1 MARGI
6 CHGSSQSDAK
16 TRVHSQSPAPAGRKG
31 KAFSFHFARS
41 AFGVRCVFASLSSGQ
56 TDFRLRCRRFV
67 FLRDKRE
74 SRRDRMMALQ
84 PNKKIKDPHAPANGE
99 AIADIS
105 AKHCVHCWRKPK
117 HIARRQKHFDEFL
130 RVPRVD
136 KTEIDIHRSINCALI
151 TREEALRLSRMSKNF
166 VKNVCALL
174 AAEHSQENAATK
186 NWIDET
192 GGIACKQPAVAMQ
205 SCAAIGEVRFNI
217 NLRHAPRV
225 YHPLCDDWLFRQRL
239 FQKVFGAQLGFAKD
253 FTVENHSNTGA
264 LGSEWN

>member
-6 CHGSSQSDAK
+6 CHGSSQSDAI
-16 TRVHSQSPAPAGRKG
+16 TRVHSQSFREIQPVR
-31 KAFSFHFARS
+31 STDFARN

-166 VKNVCALL
+166 AKNVRALL
-174 AAEHSQENAATK
+174 AAEHSQENAAAK

-217 NLRHAPRV
+217 SLRRPPCAH
-225 YHPLCDDWLFRQRL
+225 HPFCDDRLFRQRL
-239 FQKVFGAQLGFAKD
+239 FEKVFGAQFRFAKS
-253 FTVENHSNTGA
+253 FTVENHSNASA
-264 LGSEWN
+264 LGGEWN

>member
-6 CHGSSQSDAK
+6 CHGSSQSDAR
-16 TRVHSQSPAPAGRKG
+16 THAHSQSFREIQPAR
-31 KAFSFHFARS
+31 STDFARS

-56 TDFRLRCRRFV
+56 TDFRLRRRRFF

-74 SRRDRMMALQ
+74 PRRDRMMTLQ
-84 PNKKIKDPHAPANGE
+84 PDQKIKDPHAPANGK
-99 AIADIS
+99 AVANVS

-117 HIARRQKHFDEFL
+117 HIARRQKYFDELL

-136 KTEIDIHRSINCALI
+136 KTEIDIHRPIDCALI
-151 TREEALRLSRMSKNF
+151 TREEALRFSRMSKNF

-174 AAEHSQENAATK
+174 AAEHSQENATAK

-205 SCAAIGEVRFNI
+205 SCASIGEVRFNI
-217 NLRHAPRV
+217 NLRHAPGA
-225 YHPLCDDWLFRQRL
+225 YHPLCDDWLLRQRL
-239 FQKVFGAQLGFAKD
+239 FEKVFGAQLGLAKD
-253 FTVENHSNTGA
+253 FTVENHSDTGA
-264 LGSEWN
+264 LCGEWN